1 MSKAGKS
8 ILKGLNKALEH
19 HQGKET
25 RAREHRFC
33 AADVVRGSGNV
44 HRDFNL
50 PDADVRQF
58 KAMLAAEIMKTLDKK
73 GLSVRKAQSLTGVPA
88 ADFSRIRT
96 ADLEQFSSDRLMM
109 MLNKLGSRVEVSVKV
124 KERKLEAVHA

>member
-1 MSKAGKS
+1 M
-8 ILKGLNKALEH
+8 
-19 HQGKET
+19 KE
-25 RAREHRFC
+25 EII
-33 AADVVRGSGNV
+33 RGSGNV
-44 HRDFNL
+44 YRDFNL

-58 KAMLAAEIMKTLDKK
+58 KAILAAEIIKTLDKK

-96 ADLEQFSSDRLMM
+96 ADLERFSSDRLMM
-109 MLNKLGSRVEVSVKV
+109 MLNKLGSRVEVSVRV

>member
-1 MSKAGKS
+1 M
-8 ILKGLNKALEH
+8 
-19 HQGKET
+19 KE
-25 RAREHRFC
+25 EII
-33 AADVVRGSGNV
+33 RGSGNV
-44 HRDFNL
+44 YRDFNL

-58 KAMLAAEIMKTLDKK
+58 KAILAAEIIKTLDKK

-96 ADLEQFSSDRLMM
+96 ADLERFSSDRLMM
-109 MLNKLGSRVEVSVKV
+109 ILNKLGSRVEVSVRV

>member
-1 MSKAGKS
+1 M
-8 ILKGLNKALEH
+8 
-19 HQGKET
+19 KE
-25 RAREHRFC
+25 EMI
-33 AADVVRGSGNV
+33 RGSGNV
-44 HRDFNL
+44 YRDFNL

-58 KAMLAAEIMKTLDKK
+58 KAILAAEIIKTLDKK

-96 ADLEQFSSDRLMM
+96 ADLERFSSDRLMM
-109 MLNKLGSRVEVSVKV
+109 MLNKLGSRVEVSVRV

>member
-1 MSKAGKS
+1 M
-8 ILKGLNKALEH
+8 
-19 HQGKET
+19 KE
-25 RAREHRFC
+25 EMI
-33 AADVVRGSGNV
+33 RGSGNV
-44 HRDFNL
+44 YRDFNV

-58 KAMLAAEIMKTLDKK
+58 KAILAAEIIKTLDKK

-96 ADLEQFSSDRLMM
+96 ADLERFSSDRLMM
-109 MLNKLGSRVEVSVKV
+109 ILNKLGSRVEVSVRV

>member
-1 MSKAGKS
+1 MS
-8 ILKGLNKALEH
+8 
-19 HQGKET
+19 
-25 RAREHRFC
+25 R
-33 AADVVRGSGNV
+33 RGSGNV
-44 HRDFNL
+44 YRDFNL

-58 KAMLAAEIMKTLDKK
+58 KAILAAEIIKNLDKK

-96 ADLEQFSSDRLMM
+96 ADLERFISDRLMM
-109 MLNKLGSRVEVSVKV
+109 ILNKLGSRVEVSVRV